1 MSEVSKTTVSASEVL
16 TPKLIANEISCDLM
30 TSIHAGTLSS
40 NVAYIKDLV
49 VDKISIAGET
59 EGNSIGNETYE
70 VPMFGEI
77 KLDFS
82 DDFNGKYLI
91 CNEND
96 LVEDS
101 GVKILT
107 IDTDV
112 PEELGAR
119 LVCRYLILDLRKVE
133 TDIIT
138 TWPANVQWLYGTP
151 LVEPGY
157 FYVFAFQRLAKD
169 LIVGNVNV
177 KILS

>member
-16 TPKLIANEISCDLM
+16 TPRLIANEISCDLM

-96 LVEDS
+96 LVDDE
-101 GVKILT
+101 GIKFIAIET
-107 IDTDV
+107 EV
-112 PEELGAR
+112 PQELGTR
-119 LVCRYLILDLRKVE
+119 LVCRYLILDLRAVE
-133 TDIIT
+133 DEIIT
-138 TWPANVQWLYGTP
+138 TWPSDVRWLYGTP

-177 KILS
+177 KIL

>member
-1 MSEVSKTTVSASEVL
+1 MSEVSKTTVSASEVI

-96 LVEDS
+96 LEEGLKKAFEIKDKTV
-101 GVKILT
+101 VV
-107 IDTDV
+107 DV
-112 PEELGAR
+112 IVDPNSR
-119 LVCRYLILDLRKVE
+119 VYPMQI
-133 TDIIT
+133 
-138 TWPANVQWLYGTP
+138 GTGSMADMF
-151 LVEPGY
+151 LNKTE
-157 FYVFAFQRLAKD
+157 RT
-169 LIVGNVNV
+169 
-177 KILS
+177 

>member
-77 KLDFS
+77 KLNFS
-82 DDFNGKYLI
+82 DDYNGKYLI

-96 LVEDS
+96 LLDDE
-101 GVKILT
+101 GIKLIT
-107 IDTDV
+107 IETEV

-119 LVCRYLILDLRKVE
+119 LVCRYLILDFREVE
-133 TDIIT
+133 KDIIT
-138 TWPANVQWLYGTP
+138 TWPSDVRWLYGTP
-151 LVEPGY
+151 LVEAGY

-177 KILS
+177 KIL

>member
-1 MSEVSKTTVSASEVL
+1 MSEVSKTTVSASEVI

-77 KLDFS
+77 KLNFS
-82 DDFNGKYLI
+82 DDYNGKYLI

-96 LVEDS
+96 LIDDE
-101 GVKILT
+101 GIKFIT
-107 IDTDV
+107 IETEV
-112 PEELGAR
+112 PQELGTR
-119 LVCRYLILDLRKVE
+119 LVCRYLILDLRAVE
-133 TDIIT
+133 DEIIT
-138 TWPANVQWLYGTP
+138 TWPSDVRWLYGTP
-151 LVEPGY
+151 LVEAGY

-177 KILS
+177 KIL